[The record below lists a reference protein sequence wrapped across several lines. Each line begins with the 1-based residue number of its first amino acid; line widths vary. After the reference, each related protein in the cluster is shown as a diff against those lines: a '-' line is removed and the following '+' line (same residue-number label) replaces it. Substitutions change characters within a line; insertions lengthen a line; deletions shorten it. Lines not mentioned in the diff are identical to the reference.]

1 MLPKDPFILLS
12 TINMKLRDYH
22 NSLEDF
28 CLSENID
35 MTQIKDT
42 LAKVDYYYDKD
53 SNQFK

>member
-22 NSLEDF
+22 SSLEDF
-28 CLSENID
+28 CLSEGHDRETI
-35 MTQIKDT
+35 IET
-42 LAKVDYYYDKD
+42 LSKVNYYYDKD

>member
-12 TINMKLRDYH
+12 TINTKLRDHH
-22 NSLEDF
+22 NSLEDY
-28 CLSENID
+28 CLSENYSSEEIID
-35 MTQIKDT
+35 S